1 MSLLQRKPKPT
12 LSHVESYE
20 DFTQVI
26 QGEGLEFVSFRY
38 ALEYDLQKVPKGGA
52 EVIKS
57 NSAPISRASSM
68 KEAAGRHFHAKVRQ
82 SLGLEAT
89 DEKILRAAKLAG
101 RGRDSLSSFVN
112 EDEEEEE
119 VFLEEDSLEA
129 LLASPA
135 FKIKKTIKMGS
146 KEFADHYGA
155 IGLGVERYLAT
166 ADQIKANYHK
176 YSLTLHPDKCGI
188 AGADEEGKE
197 VIEQR
202 YKAVAI
208 ANEVLSDEKRRRE
221 YDSVDA
227 APHKLP
233 TSIKEG
239 KTWFETFI
247 PALKKLERWT
257 EVKGGHYICEDEDAS
272 YEDVKKMYV
281 SWTKFK
287 SWREFPAMDESD
299 LESAHDRHHKRQMQK
314 ENEKKR
320 KEAKK
325 DEGDKLRAFFEAAEL
340 LDPRVIKEKTRKASE
355 REAKKAK
362 KSGNANGGAG
372 LSAKEKEEAEK
383 AAAEALAKAEAA
395 EKDDKASAKKKK
407 EAEKKEMQKTRKAV
421 REVRDSAEGA
431 PEEFDLDQLMQKLD
445 ISGVKALLA
454 ECSGKSNAEVGAVLK
469 AAVEKGSA

>member
-1 MSLLQRKPKPT
+1 M
-12 LSHVESYE
+12 
-20 DFTQVI
+20 
-26 QGEGLEFVSFRY
+26 
-38 ALEYDLQKVPKGGA
+38 
-52 EVIKS
+52 
-57 NSAPISRASSM
+57 
-68 KEAAGRHFHAKVRQ
+68 
-82 SLGLEAT
+82 
-89 DEKILRAAKLAG
+89 
-101 RGRDSLSSFVN
+101 
-112 EDEEEEE
+112 
-119 VFLEEDSLEA
+119 
-129 LLASPA
+129 
-135 FKIKKTIKMGS
+135 
-146 KEFADHYGA
+146 
-155 IGLGVERYLAT
+155 
-166 ADQIKANYHK
+166 
-176 YSLTLHPDKCGI
+176 
-188 AGADEEGKE
+188 
-197 VIEQR
+197 
-202 YKAVAI
+202 
-208 ANEVLSDEKRRRE
+208 
-221 YDSVDA
+221 
-227 APHKLP
+227 
-233 TSIKEG
+233 
-239 KTWFETFI
+239 
-247 PALKKLERWT
+247 ERWT

-383 AAAEALAKAEAA
+383 AATEALAKAEAA